1 MAGFTF
7 ESGGKKCIRPI
18 LEKYQSGESEGYTVK
33 TREEDIAIS
42 EYPLL
47 QTEFLY
53 EQKEGMVF
61 ENFHSDDN
69 EINLQYKTPAI

>member
-1 MAGFTF
+1 MTGFTF

-53 EQKEGMVF
+53 EQKEETVF

-69 EINLQYKTPAI
+69 KINLQYNTLTV